1 MKSKIN
7 SSFEIDLVFNYDLK
21 LNKSLF
27 LKEKQDN
34 LIFEKYFWE
43 KVFILWIEIIIN
55 ENQSALPKFI
65 LNKKNFS
72 LSFEIVDNKKIANL
86 NENWLNKSGPTDVL
100 SFPMIS
106 EEDCFHNLSVIELG
120 DLFISLEVALN
131 QALDYKH
138 SLKREMLWL
147 ASHGLLHLL
156 GWEHVN
162 NYQLNRMLK
171 LQEYLISKVI

>member
-7 SSFEIDLVFNYDLK
+7 SSFELDLVFNYDLQ

-55 ENQSALPKFI
+55 ENGSALPKFI

-72 LSFEIVDNKKIANL
+72 LSFEI
-86 NENWLNKSGPTDVL
+86 
-100 SFPMIS
+100 
-106 EEDCFHNLSVIELG
+106 
-120 DLFISLEVALN
+120 
-131 QALDYKH
+131 
-138 SLKREMLWL
+138 R
-147 ASHGLLHLL
+147 
-156 GWEHVN
+156 
-162 NYQLNRMLK
+162 
-171 LQEYLISKVI
+171 